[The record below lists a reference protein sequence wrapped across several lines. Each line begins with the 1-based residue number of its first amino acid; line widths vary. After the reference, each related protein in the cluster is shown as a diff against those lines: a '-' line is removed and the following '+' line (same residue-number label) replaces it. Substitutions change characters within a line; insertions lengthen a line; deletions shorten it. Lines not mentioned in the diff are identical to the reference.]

1 MRAGKSGQIQ
11 WEECRVAT
19 SLTVTVGH
27 KSLTDRSTVL
37 VRRRDKLWKNIHN
50 NLMPNSSSSSILF
63 CGSKNQKLHAHHSRM
78 ETFSYSLIGLY
89 MCFSLCTCPW
99 SVDRISVQSGG
110 MEKAGRQTGNLECM
124 KNSIACMALVRNSSS
139 SFFFTFFSL
148 ISFDTLT
155 PVAQLMRLWCYL
167 ETHDALFSLWT
178 GQSRKWEGKRQQP

>member
-1 MRAGKSGQIQ
+1 MTVTAMAVCLNGFLGVSWRFLHAFGMRAGKSGQIQ

-89 MCFSLCTCPW
+89 MCFSLCTCLW

-139 SFFFTFFSL
+139 SFFLPSL
-148 ISFDTLT
+148 VWSLLTLWL
-155 PVAQLMRLWCYL
+155 Q
-167 ETHDALFSLWT
+167 
-178 GQSRKWEGKRQQP
+178 